1 MNTELPIPKE
11 LLAGID
17 FGNTIN
23 GGIAPAQIQAWREE
37 DGYRLRLKAP
47 GFDRDKIRIETT
59 KDRFMIYY
67 PMSVLGSEVQYP
79 YFFVNFPI
87 DPQVDVKKISAKPS
101 GSQGI
106 FLIAPFKTET
116 DSYDDDVNQI
126 HLSE

>member
-23 GGIAPAQIQAWREE
+23 GGIAPAQIQAWRED

-47 GFDRDKIRIETT
+47 GFDRDKIIIETT
-59 KDRFMIYY
+59 KERFMIYY
-67 PMSVLGSEVQYP
+67 PMAVLGSETQYP

-87 DPQVDVKKISAKPS
+87 DPQVDVKKIVAKPS
-101 GSQGI
+101 GSKGI
-106 FLIAPFKTET
+106 FLVAPFKTET
-116 DSYDDDVNQI
+116 DSYDDDTNQI
-126 HLSE
+126 YLSE